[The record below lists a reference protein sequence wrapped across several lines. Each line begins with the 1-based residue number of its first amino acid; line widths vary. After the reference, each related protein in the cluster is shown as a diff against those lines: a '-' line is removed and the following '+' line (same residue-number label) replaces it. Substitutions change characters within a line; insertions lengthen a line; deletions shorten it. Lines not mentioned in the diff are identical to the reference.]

1 MRKLDATLV
10 AYLAGET
17 KLQSKE
23 LEPELELELDLHSQ
37 NESNVDDNDKYVLEE
52 FVDPVV
58 ETVETITREELQLF
72 RRIKSMKLQME
83 ALTLEPEG
91 TKRMELL
98 QNDTRPIFTVECQLS
113 HELIQNLPRYEM
125 FHIMQFESEKFH
137 SLTQCTRFGQEAQR
151 DINLTPLI
159 DKLDNTLNGNC
170 SDSVAGD
177 APNFGRIH
185 FAVWWREPGTCLN
198 EMLGMGVF
206 ELRELY
212 DAALL
217 EQCKRITIQRR
228 GVPLAKIY
236 LKINLLLCTLADTN
250 NNKNNNSADLSCE
263 AASQAMKQHP
273 GGGKKK
279 KGGSGKSGAQSSTSG
294 SAAAANTSATS
305 SNTTGEYQVERLL
318 YLKDTDI
325 QWLRTMR
332 VRVCAN
338 PPLVGESK
346 QQHNGS
352 NENSE
357 NIIVSSN
364 YTILQ
369 KSNFITITNHCG
381 DDFIF
386 DLVFVIISY
395 DFRDATFEQDRFLF
409 VIFLDWFTLDII
421 INILNIVEENE
432 QEKTKEKKNK
442 KTNFVF
448 LFIFMYLYIHYV
460 CMHFMI

>member
-1 MRKLDATLV
+1 MEAMRKLDATLV

-17 KLQSKE
+17 KLQSKQM
-23 LEPELELELDLHSQ
+23 EPELELDLNSQ
-37 NESNVDDNDKYVLEE
+37 NESNVDDNDEYVLEE
-52 FVDPVV
+52 FADPVV
-58 ETVETITREELQLF
+58 ETVENITREELQLF
-72 RRIKSMKLQME
+72 RRIKSMKLQLE

-125 FHIMQFESEKFH
+125 FHIMQFESEKFQ

-159 DKLDNTLNGNC
+159 DELDNTLNGNGNGNAAA
-170 SDSVAGD
+170 AGD

-228 GVPLAKIY
+228 GVPLANIY

-250 NNKNNNSADLSCE
+250 NNNNAADLSYE
-263 AASQAMKQHP
+263 AALQAMKQQP
-273 GGGKKK
+273 GGGNKR
-279 KGGSGKSGAQSSTSG
+279 KGGSGKGAAKSSASGA
-294 SAAAANTSATS
+294 AAAANTSATS
-305 SNTTGEYQVERLL
+305 SNTTGEYQVERLV

-325 QWLRTMR
+325 Q
-332 VRVCAN
+332 
-338 PPLVGESK
+338 
-346 QQHNGS
+346 
-352 NENSE
+352 
-357 NIIVSSN
+357 
-364 YTILQ
+364 
-369 KSNFITITNHCG
+369 
-381 DDFIF
+381 
-386 DLVFVIISY
+386 
-395 DFRDATFEQDRFLF
+395 
-409 VIFLDWFTLDII
+409 
-421 INILNIVEENE
+421 
-432 QEKTKEKKNK
+432 
-442 KTNFVF
+442 
-448 LFIFMYLYIHYV
+448 
-460 CMHFMI
+460 